1 MSLLEVLMDHYIVC
15 TMPFHAELGEAVN
28 EGIVC
33 CL

>member
-1 MSLLEVLMDHYIVC
+1 MSLLEVLKDHYIIRIMV
-15 TMPFHAELGEAVN
+15 FHAELGEAIN